1 VDPVVRKKFLGALAQ
16 HGLRQ
21 RIGEDHRLVIDD
33 QVRGPRRRRGQ
44 RGQARLSIS
53 NHTRQITINYLNNN
67 TK

>member
-1 VDPVVRKKFLGALAQ
+1 MVRDEFLGALAQ
-16 HGLRQ
+16 HGLRH

-44 RGQARLSIS
+44 RGQAGLSIS
-53 NHTRQITINYLNNN
+53 NHARQITINCLDNS